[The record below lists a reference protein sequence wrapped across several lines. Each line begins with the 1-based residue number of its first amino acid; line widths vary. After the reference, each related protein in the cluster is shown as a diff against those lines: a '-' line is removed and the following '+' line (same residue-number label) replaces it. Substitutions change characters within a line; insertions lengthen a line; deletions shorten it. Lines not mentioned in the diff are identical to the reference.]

1 MRYIVLCII
10 VNAKIM
16 HTLLSAI
23 IVQHMFAGLYGVSN
37 EILFSFSLQI
47 STNHGVLTV
56 ISSLYSTCTFTSFIL
71 SISVLLRVINSAT
84 LQQLISIGSNR
95 AVCQFYFKLQNS
107 HSTFSSPSLLAMGN
121 LRSRRMRRS
130 GRASINA
137 NNVSVNVAEIISEE
151 LRQSHMS

>member
-1 MRYIVLCII
+1 MPKLCI
-10 VNAKIM
+10 
-16 HTLLSAI
+16 HYYLPLLFI
-23 IVQHMFAGLYGVSN
+23 IYLQDYMVYILN
-37 EILFSFSLQI
+37 EILSSFSLQI
-47 STNHGVLTV
+47 STNHVVLTV
-56 ISSLYSTCTFTSFIL
+56 ISSLYTIRTFTNFIL

-107 HSTFSSPSLLAMGN
+107 HSTFSFPSLLAMGN

-151 LRQSHMS
+151 LRQSHMR

>member
-1 MRYIVLCII
+1 
-10 VNAKIM
+10 
-16 HTLLSAI
+16 
-23 IVQHMFAGLYGVSN
+23 
-37 EILFSFSLQI
+37 
-47 STNHGVLTV
+47 V
-56 ISSLYSTCTFTSFIL
+56 ISSLYSTRTFTSFIL

-107 HSTFSSPSLLAMGN
+107 HLTFSSPSLLAMGN

-137 NNVSVNVAEIISEE
+137 NNVSVNVAEIIISEE
-151 LRQSHMS
+151 LRQSHMRWFAWFSSHIFSRFVSQNDIGC